1 MHSFEPIRKP
11 FKSYFPK
18 IKISKVFKKQK
29 FLFTNCV
36 DRLNYKV
43 SKENERWRIDKSR
56 FIILRLDLKTMLYF

>member
-1 MHSFEPIRKP
+1 M
-11 FKSYFPK
+11 
-18 IKISKVFKKQK
+18 KISKVFKKQK

-56 FIILRLDLKTMLYF
+56 FIILRLDLKTMLYFWKTNITPTLAVFYGFF